1 MRVLMGRA
9 RLRAERLAE
18 AEGETHPACN
28 AHFVLL
34 LGGKASGRL
43 AGASAL
49 GRRVACGK
57 DGEWRCERDA
67 YIA

>member
-18 AEGETHPACN
+18 AERDTHPACN

-34 LGGKASGRL
+34 LGGKGI
-43 AGASAL
+43 GEV
-49 GRRVACGK
+49 GRRVCSRSPGSLRK
-57 DGEWRCERDA
+57 G
-67 YIA
+67 